1 MGNYLSKEQIEALK
15 QAKIDRKIDLDVSNK
30 KGEFYLIKKTF

>member
-1 MGNYLSKEQIEALK
+1 MGNSLSKEQLKTLK
-15 QAKIDRKIDLDVSNK
+15 QAKIDRKIDLDVSIK